1 MSAPRRLS
9 LWSGRAVL
17 ALVLAALYAPIA
29 MAFIYSFNASPIGSV
44 WTGFST
50 RWYGGLLHRR
60 DLWLSL
66 RTSVLL
72 GLVASTLSVALGT
85 LAALGLRRWRQTPR
99 RLASGLLALPL
110 VAPEIILGL
119 SLALFF
125 HALAV
130 QRGLLTVALAHT
142 AFGLAYAFVVMSAAV
157 ADLDDNLYAAAL
169 DCGATPWQ
177 AFRLVL
183 VPVLLPS
190 LAVAWLLVFALS
202 FDDFLIT
209 FLTKGVGGDTLPV
222 KIYSQMR
229 FGVRPDTNALFVVLF
244 LGTLVL
250 ATVGYRLS
258 AAQNPTPPPPPRSG
272 EGEKEGQCLLPL
284 SASGRGWGGGVLRRA
299 AVLALPLGA
308 LVLGVALSS
317 SGGRGRPFEGQWL
330 NVFNWS
336 DYIDPDVIK
345 DFEERTG
352 ASVQYDNYASDED
365 LEARLISGGG
375 YDVIF
380 PSDKSL
386 AALMKLGLLSELD
399 RDKLSNWNNLDP
411 RFLGVRHDPRN
422 RYTVPYFWGTLAVG
436 IRTDHV
442 KQPVKGFE
450 VLFDERYRGRIVMM
464 NDKEHVIAAALLY
477 LGLPMNSTDD
487 EDLAKARDLLRRQ
500 RPLVQAYDTDTIK
513 EKLIKGEAWVAL
525 GWNGD
530 ILQARREAPEVKC
543 IVPASGTLMWVDSMA
558 VPKGAPNSELAH
570 AFINYLLEADV
581 AVRNARKVRY
591 ASPNR
596 AARPKM
602 DADLLDDPAVYPPT
616 AVLDR
621 CRWLEDRGQDIR
633 KIERVWRD
641 VRR

>member
-1 MSAPRRLS
+1 
-9 LWSGRAVL
+9 VL
-17 ALVLAALYAPIA
+17 ALVLLALYAPIA
-29 MAFIYSFNASPIGSV
+29 MAFIYSFNASPIGAV
-44 WTGFST
+44 WTGFSV
-50 RWYGGLLHRR
+50 RWYGGLLSRR
-60 DLWLSL
+60 DLWLAL

-72 GLVASTLSVALGT
+72 GLVASTLSVVLGT

-142 AFGLAYAFVVMSAAV
+142 AFGVAYAFVVMSAAV

-177 AFRLVL
+177 AFWQVL

-209 FLTKGVGGDTLPV
+209 FLTKGVGSDTLPV

-244 LGTLVL
+244 LFTLAL
-250 ATVGYRLS
+250 AAIGYRLTGR
-258 AAQNPTPPPPPRSG
+258 NPSPQPPPRSG
-272 EGEKEGQCLLPL
+272 EGEKEKALLPPL
-284 SASGRGWGGGVLRRA
+284 PIDGGASGRGLGGGVLRRA
-299 AVLALPLGA
+299 LIVAVPLCA
-308 LVLGVALSS
+308 LVAALSFSS

-345 DFEERTG
+345 DFEEWSG
-352 ASVQYDNYASDED
+352 ASVQYDNYSSDED
-365 LEARLISGGG
+365 LEARMVSGGG

-386 AALMKLGLLSELD
+386 AALMKLGLLGELD
-399 RDKLSNWNNLDP
+399 RSKIPNWKNLDK
-411 RFLGVRHDPRN
+411 RFLGVRHDPLN
-422 RYTVPYFWGTLAVG
+422 RYTAPYFWGTLAVG

-442 KQPVKGFE
+442 REPAKGFE
-450 VLFDERYRGRIVMM
+450 VLFDERYKGRIVMM
-464 NDKEHVIAAALLY
+464 NDKEHVLAAALLY

-487 EDLAKARDLLRRQ
+487 ADLAKARDLLLRQ
-500 RPLVQAYDTDTIK
+500 RPWVQAYETDTIK

-530 ILQARREAPEVKC
+530 ILQARSEAPEVKC
-543 IVPASGTLMWVDSMA
+543 IVPESGTLMWVDSMA
-558 VPKGAPNSELAH
+558 IPKDAPNPELAH
-570 AFINYLLEADV
+570 AFINYLLRPDV

-591 ASPNR
+591 ASPNK
-596 AARPKM
+596 AARPLM
-602 DADLLDDPAVYPPT
+602 DADLLHDPAVYPPA

-621 CRWLEDRGQDIR
+621 CGWLEDRGQDIR
-633 KIERVWRD
+633 KIERVWRE

>member
-1 MSAPRRLS
+1 MSVPRRLY
-9 LWSGRAVL
+9 LCSGYGVL
-17 ALVLAALYAPIA
+17 AVVLFGLYAPVL
-29 MAFIYSFNASPIGSV
+29 MVFVYSFNASPVGSV

-50 RWYGGLLHRR
+50 RWYAGLLARR
-60 DLWLSL
+60 DLWASL
-66 RTSVLL
+66 KTSVVL

-85 LAALGLRRWRQTPR
+85 LAALGLRRWRRQPR
-99 RLASGLLALPL
+99 QLATGLLGLPL

-119 SLALFF
+119 SLAMFF

-130 QRGLLTVALAHT
+130 PRGLLTVALAHT

-157 ADLDDNLYAAAL
+157 ADLDENLYAAAL

-177 AFRLVL
+177 AFWRVL

-190 LAVAWLLVFALS
+190 VVVSWLLVFALS

-209 FLTKGVGGDTLPV
+209 FLTKGVGNDTLPI

-244 LGTLVL
+244 LLTLAGALLAIGFRPTASRPVL
-250 ATVGYRLS
+250 EKPEPPSAGRKLFRFLRL
-258 AAQNPTPPPPPRSG
+258 A
-272 EGEKEGQCLLPL
+272 
-284 SASGRGWGGGVLRRA
+284 
-299 AVLALPLGA
+299 ALPLLALA
-308 LVLGVALSS
+308 LVLGYSF
-317 SGGRGRPFEGQWL
+317 SGSGGRPFEGQQL

-336 DYIDPDVIK
+336 DYIEPSVIE

-352 ASVQYDNYASDED
+352 ATVQYDNYASDED
-365 LEARLISGGG
+365 LESKVLSGGG

-386 AALMKLGLLSELD
+386 ATLMKKDMLGELD
-399 RDKLSNWNNLDP
+399 RNKIPNWKNLDP
-411 RFLGVRHDPRN
+411 RFLGVRHDPKN
-422 RYTVPYFWGTLAVG
+422 LHTAPYFWGTLAVG
-436 IRTDHV
+436 IRTDRV
-442 KQPVKGFE
+442 KGPVRGFE
-450 VLFDERYRGRIVMM
+450 VLFDPRYRGRIVVMD
-464 NDKEHVIAAALLY
+464 DKEHVVAAALLH
-477 LGLPMNSTDD
+477 LGLPMNSTRDN
-487 EDLAKARDLLRRQ
+487 DLVKARDLLVRQ
-500 RPLVQAYDTDTIK
+500 RPLVQAYTSDNIK
-513 EKLIKGEAWVAL
+513 EKLISGEAWVAL

-530 ILQARREAPEVKC
+530 ILQARREEPAVKC

-558 VPKGAPNSELAH
+558 VPKDAPNPELAH
-570 AFINYLLEADV
+570 AFINYLLDPDV

-596 AARPKM
+596 AARPQM
-602 DADLLDDPAVYPPT
+602 DADLLDDPAVYPPA

-621 CRWLEDRGQDIR
+621 CRWLEDHGQDIR
-633 KIERVWRD
+633 KIERVWRA